1 MHVTALKVVHRKSS
15 DFVRRQDREMK
26 KKKRATKLDQ
36 PKVQNLDIYQPHSV
50 QEEVRDF
57 GLYGNLRKAN
67 TEVRNP
73 LPSPELIDREKHVLE
88 FDKQRRK
95 KPHDVHYKAFYRY
108 LSPALSD
115 HYAVI
120 PKSLPNSASTT
131 GKGTS

>member
-1 MHVTALKVVHRKSS
+1 MIQVQATSIR
-15 DFVRRQDREMK
+15 DFQRRQDREMK
-26 KKKRATKLDQ
+26 KKKQAARIEQ
-36 PKVQNLDIYQPHSV
+36 PKVQNLDIYQPNSV

-73 LPSPELIDREKHVLE
+73 LPSPELIEREKHVLE
-88 FDKQRRK
+88 FDKQRRGN
-95 KPHDVHYKAFYRY
+95 PHDVHYKDFYRY

-120 PKSLPNSASTT
+120 PPSLPSSASTT
-131 GKGTS
+131 GKRTS

>member
-1 MHVTALKVVHRKSS
+1 MHVTGLMLLHREST
-15 DFVRRQDREMK
+15 DFLRRQDREMK
-26 KKKRATKLDQ
+26 KRKRAAKIEQ
-36 PKVQNLDIYQPHSV
+36 PKVQNLDKYQPHSV

-57 GLYGNLRKAN
+57 SLYGNLRKAD

-73 LPSPELIDREKHVLE
+73 LPSPELIDREKHLLE

-120 PKSLPNSASTT
+120 PKSIPNSATTT
-131 GKGTS
+131 GDRTG